1 MLAFLGRSD
10 LMIALIRSLLVLV
23 AFITS
28 HRFDSALILDT
39 SLMLVVLK
47 IVFALSCIANSISV
61 KT

>member
-1 MLAFLGRSD
+1 
-10 LMIALIRSLLVLV
+10 MIALIRSMLVLV